1 MNKKIIAGISG
12 GVLAVAAVAGYL
24 LSTYQLP
31 PHVPAV
37 GRLASGNIML
47 LETSGNENEYK
58 LYDLRGTNYKGV
70 YNCASYSIVM
80 ADVADS
86 VGHGIKIGQASKSGC
101 KPHHVIVINSTVK
114 HSVLQNNPP
123 SESNNWSS
131 CIKVELGASYV
142 EIRNN
147 TVENC
152 YGEGIDVSESSWVNV
167 IGNTLLNC
175 WSYCIYV
182 DNSTDVVVYDNKISC
197 LDPAFN
203 RNGKPATAAGVG
215 DENLS
220 QWGGN
225 GIPMAARITI
235 TENTSYKCQA
245 PKYWGGDFPNGG
257 VDTLAITN
265 NTIYDTSTRVSVA
278 NKPRNANINLTGN
291 VYLSSGSTVSPMT
304 TTATRT
310 QNPTTP
316 TGSPSQTPTV
326 TRTTTKPPTLTVI
339 PSLTVTPPACITI
352 FDDGLYIFQ
361 ACKK

>member
-70 YNCASYSIVM
+70 YDCASYAIIM
-80 ADVADS
+80 ADVVDS
-86 VGHGIKIGQASKSGC
+86 VGHGIRIGQASKSGC

-123 SESNNWSS
+123 LESNNWSS

-175 WSYCIYV
+175 WSYCIYI

-225 GIPMAARITI
+225 GIPIAARITI

-278 NKPRNANINLTGN
+278 NKPRNANINTIGN
-291 VYLSSGSTVSPMT
+291 VYLGSGSTVLP
-304 TTATRT
+304 ATETKT
-310 QNPTTP
+310 QKPATP
-316 TGSPSQTPTV
+316 TGSPSKTPTV
-326 TRTTTKPPTLTVI
+326 TKAATFTATAI
-339 PSLTVTPPACITI
+339 PSATVTPPACITI